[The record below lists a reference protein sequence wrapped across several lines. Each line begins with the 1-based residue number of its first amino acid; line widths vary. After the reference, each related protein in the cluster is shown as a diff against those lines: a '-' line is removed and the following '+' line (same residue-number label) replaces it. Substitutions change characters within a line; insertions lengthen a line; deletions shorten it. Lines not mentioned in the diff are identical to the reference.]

1 MKLEDRVAIVTGAGS
16 GIGRG
21 IAQRFA
27 REGAWVAVA
36 DVAAENAKKVAG
48 EIGARAIACEAD
60 VSRRESVRRL
70 VDEVLG
76 RFGKIDILVNNAGRT
91 YQAPIIEMPEE
102 AWDDVI
108 GVNLRGPFLCAKYAG
123 REIIK
128 SKCGRIVNIVTLPMG
143 VPLAGAYCAAKMGL
157 MALTQTLMHE
167 LAPYQVTV
175 NAVCPGEVLTPL
187 YRKAVEMKAQW
198 VGTTP
203 ESILAQ
209 LEAGIP
215 LKRPCRPE
223 DVANVVAFLASDEA
237 SYVTGALYP
246 VSGGL
251 YGHAIGS
258 GLKTAAPAK

>member
-1 MKLEDRVAIVTGAGS
+1 
-16 GIGRG
+16 
-21 IAQRFA
+21 
-27 REGAWVAVA
+27 
-36 DVAAENAKKVAG
+36 
-48 EIGARAIACEAD
+48 
-60 VSRRESVRRL
+60 
-70 VDEVLG
+70 
-76 RFGKIDILVNNAGRT
+76 
-91 YQAPIIEMPEE
+91 
-102 AWDDVI
+102 
-108 GVNLRGPFLCAKYAG
+108 
-123 REIIK
+123 
-128 SKCGRIVNIVTLPMG
+128 

-167 LAPYQVTV
+167 LASYQVTV

-209 LEAGIP
+209 LEANIP
-215 LKRPCRPE
+215 LKRPCQPE

-258 GLKTAAPAK
+258 GLKPAAPAE